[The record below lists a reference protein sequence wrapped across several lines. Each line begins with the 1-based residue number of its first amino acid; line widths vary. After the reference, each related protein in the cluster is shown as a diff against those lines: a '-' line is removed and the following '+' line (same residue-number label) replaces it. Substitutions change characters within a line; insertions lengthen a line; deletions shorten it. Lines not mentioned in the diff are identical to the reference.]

1 MWAAQNIFLVF
12 CLTYG
17 IFMNII
23 ENDVLISM

>member
-1 MWAAQNIFLVF
+1 MSGIEYFLVF